1 MDTKLLIDAIVRQTT
16 VLIAQLSTAA
26 GIRAP
31 LAHVADQVFVELA
44 LEIERQGV
52 GRKVVAG
59 MFGMALRTYQKRVQR
74 LSESASVR
82 GRTLWEAIYEYLGER
97 ESVRRSQIDER
108 FRHDSADDVG
118 AVLTDLQAS
127 GLVYATGRGH
137 SATYR
142 ALTQTEQRDAAAAE
156 SLDALADLAW
166 LAIYRARRTTLAELQ
181 AQLPTTAERV
191 ARAVDRL
198 VAEGIVQRNGS
209 DAAGSAELRAENFV
223 VTVDGGRGWEAA
235 VFDHFSTV
243 AASIATKVQRGAAAR
258 KADLIGGATFGFDI
272 YPGHPYEEKVLG
284 LLARM
289 RTQIDALWDEV
300 SGYNRDHPVPDERKT
315 KVAFYF
321 GQNVHDGQ
329 PACAA
334 DPKSAPD
341 GENGA

>member
-59 MFGMALRTYQKRVQR
+59 MFGMALRTYQKRMQR

-82 GRTLWEAIYEYLGER
+82 GRTLWEAIYEDLGAR
-97 ESVRRSQIDER
+97 DSVRRSQLDER
-108 FRHDSADDVG
+108 FRHDSPDDVG
-118 AVLTDLQAS
+118 AVLNDLQAS
-127 GLVYATGRGH
+127 GLVYATGRGQ
-137 SATYR
+137 SAVFR
-142 ALTQTEQRDAAAAE
+142 ALTQSEQRDAAAAE

-166 LAIYRARRTTLAELQ
+166 LAIYRVRRTSLAELQ
-181 AQLPTTAERV
+181 AQLPASAERI

-198 VAEGIVQRNGS
+198 VVEGIVHRS
-209 DAAGSAELRAENFV
+209 ADAADGKVELTAENFV
-223 VTVDGGRGWEAA
+223 LPIDGGRGWEAA

-243 AASIATKVQRGAAAR
+243 AASIAAKIQRGSAAR

-272 YPGHPYEEKVLG
+272 YPGHPFEEKVLG
-284 LLARM
+284 LLS
-289 RTQIDALWDEV
+289 RTRSQVDALWEEV
-300 SGYNRDHPVPDERKT
+300 SGYNRAHPVPDERKT

-321 GQNVHDGQ
+321 GQNVQDGH
-329 PACAA
+329 PACSAA
-334 DPKSAPD
+334 GANADD
-341 GENGA
+341 GE

>member
-82 GRTLWEAIYEYLGER
+82 GRTLWEAIFEYLGER
-97 ESVRRSQIDER
+97 ESVRRKEIEER
-108 FRHDSADDVG
+108 FRHDSSDDVA
-118 AVLTDLQAS
+118 AVLNDLQAS
-127 GLVYATGRGH
+127 GLVYATGRGQ
-137 SATYR
+137 SAVYR
-142 ALTQTEQRDAAAAE
+142 ALTANEQRDAAAAE

-166 LAIYRARRTTLAELQ
+166 LAIYRARRISTAELQ
-181 AQLPTTAERV
+181 AQLPASAERV

-198 VAEGIVQRNGS
+198 VAEGIVQRG
-209 DAAGSAELRAENFV
+209 AGPTAELVAENFV
-223 VTVDGGRGWEAA
+223 VPLDADRGWEAA

-243 AASIATKVQRGAAAR
+243 AASIAAKVQRGASAR
-258 KADLIGGATFGFDI
+258 KADLVGGATFGFDV
-272 YPGHPYEEKVLG
+272 YPGHPYEARVLA
-284 LLARM
+284 LLSRTRM
-289 RTQIDALWDEV
+289 QIDALWEEV
-300 SGYNRDHPVPDERKT
+300 SGYNRANPVPDERKT
-315 KVAFYF
+315 KVSFYF
-321 GQNVHDGQ
+321 GQNVQDGH
-329 PACAA
+329 PPCTAA
-334 DPKSAPD
+334 ASEPPIDD
-341 GENGA
+341 GESGP